1 MRALQNVPLIF
12 TPLLRPHR
20 HYCIRGPEDS
30 PYVGGYY
37 HGKILFPK
45 DYPYKPPGIM
55 MVTPSGRFQ
64 TNTRLC
70 LSLSDFHPDTWHP
83 AWSVSSILI
92 GLLSFMLEN
101 TPTAGSVETTDT
113 RKKILAQ
120 KSLETNLAN
129 VKFVKLFP
137 EIADEI
143 TKKLND
149 RYRLQG
155 SSSIGKQS
163 SKEDSSK
170 TKQRG
175 SDLIANVILLIIII
189 IFVWVVSRIIEEV

>member
-1 MRALQNVPLIF
+1 MKSPPPYITAVPLPSNI
-12 TPLLRPHR
+12 LEW
-20 HYCIRGPEDS
+20 HYCIKGPEDS

-55 MVTPSGRFQ
+55 MITPSGRFQ

-101 TPTAGSVETTDT
+101 TPTAGSVETTEAKKRTLAT
-113 RKKILAQ
+113 R
-120 KSLETNLAN
+120 SLETNMAN
-129 VKFVKLFP
+129 PKFKKLFP
-137 EIADEI
+137 EISFE
-143 TKKLND
+143 
-149 RYRLQG
+149 
-155 SSSIGKQS
+155 IGK
-163 SKEDSSK
+163 
-170 TKQRG
+170 
-175 SDLIANVILLIIII
+175 ILNERYKL
-189 IFVWVVSRIIEEV
+189 EEVLPSQSFADL